1 MRATDGNGHPPHSYR
16 KRITAEWALVK
27 RLHRNALVEPEVLEA
42 DRFAGVQ
49 SRPVDALD
57 ARAATDLELI
67 QG

>member
-1 MRATDGNGHPPHSYR
+1 MRATDGNGHSPDSHR
-16 KRITAEWALVK
+16 KRITAERALVK
-27 RLHRNALVEPEVLEA
+27 WLHRHALVEPEVLEA

-49 SRPVDALD
+49 SRPINALD